1 MEGITITLVD
11 TIRKD
16 AKSAKWAGIVLVI
29 AGFLSLVAPLAA
41 GLSITVMVGVLLLM
55 GGVAQLLVVFRAGSF
70 GSGLLLALLGILTVV
85 AGGYMLAQP
94 LSALATLTL
103 FLAGYF
109 IALGIVES
117 IGAFGA
123 KPIPG
128 WGWLLFDGIVSFIL
142 GVIIWRQFPVSG
154 IWAIG
159 TLVGIRLMIS
169 GWTLI
174 AIGSAAKDLATSA
187 GNTMD

>member
-1 MEGITITLVD
+1 MTLVD
-11 TIRKD
+11 TIRRD
-16 AKSAKWAGIVLVI
+16 AKSAKWAGIVLII
-29 AGFLSLVAPLAA
+29 AGILSLVAPLAA

-55 GGVAQLLVVFRAGSF
+55 GGIAQLLVVFRAGSF
-70 GSGLLLALLGILTVV
+70 GAGILLALLGILTVV
-85 AGGYMLAQP
+85 AGGYMFSQP

-109 IALGIVES
+109 IALGIVEC

-123 KPIPG
+123 RPVPG

-154 IWAIG
+154 VWAIG

-169 GWTLI
+169 GWTLV
-174 AIGSAAKDLATSA
+174 AIGGAAKDLAASVDNA
-187 GNTMD
+187 MD

>member
-1 MEGITITLVD
+1 MTLID

-16 AKSAKWAGIVLVI
+16 AKAAKWAGIFLLV
-29 AGFLSLVAPLAA
+29 AGFISLVSPLAA
-41 GLSITVMVGVLLLM
+41 GLSITVIIGVMLLL
-55 GGVAQLLVVFRAGSF
+55 GGAAQLLVVFRAGSF
-70 GSGLLLALLGILTVV
+70 GAGLLLALLAILTLV
-85 AGGYMLAQP
+85 AGGYMISQP

-109 IALGIVES
+109 IALGVIEI

-123 KPIPG
+123 KPVPG
-128 WGWLLFDGIVSFIL
+128 WGWLLFDGIVSLVL
-142 GVIIWRQFPVSG
+142 GVMIWRQFPISG

-159 TLVGIRLMIS
+159 TLVGIRLIIS

-174 AIGSAAKDLATSA
+174 TIGGFVKDVATSA
-187 GNTMD
+187 ADA